1 MSPVQQDVQNHRPHL
16 SPGGQG
22 PRGAVAEAAQPPGLV
37 FEGCDHA
44 GVCLPHLRSREQGW
58 ICEEQ
63 ISQKVMFWMTFRYL
77 VDDFGLKRGDHAGV
91 VQRGE
96 LAVCLMKH

>member
-22 PRGAVAEAAQPPGLV
+22 PRGAVAEAAQPPGSV